1 VIEVEHSIELAVPID
16 TVWDYVQDMA
26 NWAPFVIGYQDLR
39 IVDERTSIW
48 TVRGDV
54 GMLARVVDL
63 RVEITDWR
71 PGEAVEFTLAGVTE
85 RLDGSGSVVL
95 SVWDPAAP
103 AVGAEGAADGSAP
116 RRRWWGARILA
127 RLRRRIARAVLRRI
141 DRRRRAAV
149 GTPPGATTPASPRPA
164 SGPAP
169 VGGESSAGPAGTRMS
184 FELRLTPGGPMA
196 PMFELL
202 MAPLLEPAAEDLAAG
217 IRGVLEP

>member
-1 VIEVEHSIELAVPID
+1 MIEVEHSIEIAVPID
-16 TVWDYVQDMA
+16 TVWNYVQDMT
-26 NWAPFVIGYQDLR
+26 NWAPFVVGYQDLR

-71 PGEAVEFTLAGVTE
+71 PGEAVEFTVCGVTE

-95 SVWDPAAP
+95 GVWDPAAP
-103 AVGAEGAADGSAP
+103 AVGAQGSAAGAAP
-116 RRRWWGARILA
+116 RRWWGARVLA
-127 RLRRRIARAVLRRI
+127 RLRRAVARAVLARI
-141 DRRRRAAV
+141 DRRRRRAMK
-149 GTPPGATTPASPRPA
+149 TTRPTTTPASPIPA
-164 SGPAP
+164 SVPDPVGSEPSAAP
-169 VGGESSAGPAGTRMS
+169 VGTRLS
-184 FELRLTPGGPMA
+184 FVLRLTPGGPMA